1 MRAPVV
7 STGRPSQRDR
17 RSRGSQSCIN
27 LRSHRRVLQ
36 NDAPF
41 VKPWQTPAMAAPS
54 AHAVPGF
61 LSVTDLGPGAIGAVL
76 DAAAAFRDGRVAPDA
91 AQPLA
96 GAHVAILLAK
106 PSLRTRV
113 SFEVGIARLGG
124 RSVVLTG
131 NEIGIG
137 SREEPAD
144 IGRVLGRYADAIVAR
159 VFAHSVLDALA
170 EGSGVPVVNALS
182 DSEHPCQALADL
194 FVLRDHLGPLAG
206 RRLVYVGDGNNVAAS
221 LLLACASVGM
231 HIRVVTPPPYAP
243 DPAVVARARALAA
256 AHASEVEVATDPATA
271 AVGADAVY
279 TDVWASMGQE
289 AEAAARRPVFLP
301 YQVNAAMLA
310 PAPDA
315 RVLHCLPAHR
325 GEEIAADVIDG
336 PRSIVFDQA
345 EARMW
350 VQMALLARLVHPRR
364 PG

>member
-17 RSRGSQSCIN
+17 RSRGSQTCIN

-36 NDAPF
+36 NPAPF
-41 VKPWQTPAMAAPS
+41 VNPWQTPAMPPPS
-54 AHAVPGF
+54 ANAVPGF

-91 AQPLA
+91 ARPLA
-96 GAHVAILLAK
+96 GAHVAVLLAK

-124 RSVVLTG
+124 QAVVLTG

-137 SREEPAD
+137 SREEPGD
-144 IGRVLGRYADAIVAR
+144 IGRVLGRYVDAIVAR
-159 VFAHSVLDALA
+159 VFAHSVLGALA
-170 EGSGVPVVNALS
+170 DGSGVPVINALS
-182 DSEHPCQALADL
+182 DAEHPCQALADL

-206 RRLVYVGDGNNVAAS
+206 RRLVYLGDGNNVAAS

-231 HIRVVTPPPYAP
+231 HIRVVTPPGYAP
-243 DPAVVARARALAA
+243 DPAIVARAQTLAA
-256 AHASEVEVATDPATA
+256 AHGSEVEVRTEPAGA
-271 AVGADAVY
+271 AAGADAVY

-289 AEAAARRPVFLP
+289 AEADARRPVFAP
-301 YQVNAAMLA
+301 YRVTAALLA
-310 PAPDA
+310 DAPEA

-325 GEEIAADVIDG
+325 GEEIEAAVLDG

-345 EARMW
+345 EARLW
-350 VQMALLARLVHPRR
+350 VQMALLARLVRPRR